1 MIYCICGKKRT
12 GKDTVA
18 QFVTMN
24 YENVETLALA
34 DEIKRILR
42 NGMKSSVDNRY
53 LRELSK
59 ANPFYSGDR
68 EAPLLVS
75 NEDVRD
81 LFNFGIKALT
91 KQGYWL
97 ENADNVVHNIC
108 RENKQPW
115 TIRRL
120 MQVFGTDIV
129 CNDDDS
135 IWTDIV
141 LKKMLKSDKDNFIIT
156 DVRQKHEYKYLSKF
170 GAKFVFIERDTG
182 EDDSHSTEK
191 GLKPQPNDIIIL
203 NNGTLSELKTDVLNV
218 FNF

>member
-18 QFVTMN
+18 QFVLDD
-24 YENVETLALA
+24 YQNVEAIALA
-34 DEIKRILR
+34 DEIKSILR
-42 NGMKSSVDNRY
+42 RGMSLSGDRY

-59 ANPFYSGDR
+59 TNPFYSGDR
-68 EAPLLVS
+68 EAPLLMS
-75 NEDVRD
+75 NEGARI
-81 LFNFGIKALT
+81 LFANGIESLT
-91 KQGYWL
+91 KRGYGL
-97 ENADNVVHNIC
+97 GNADIVAYEIC
-108 RENKQPW
+108 QTNKQPW

-129 CNDDDS
+129 CNENDYV
-135 IWTDIV
+135 WTDIV

-170 GAKFVFIERDTG
+170 GAKFVFIERETG

-203 NNGTLSELKTDVLNV
+203 NNGTLSELKADVLNV